1 MENDLIFKIDDFEG
15 PLDLLLE
22 MFKKHKLEIT
32 EINLDPILDQYLD
45 FINKLQNEN
54 YNVAVE
60 YLEIASEIVLYKSKE
75 VIHDDTQEEVEDEGS
90 LDKEELINK
99 LLEYKKYKEASKDI
113 KELEMQRNL
122 FLTKEIVD
130 LSNYKDNEL
139 EEISIDDFKK
149 IINNTFLKIKL
160 KKQKDKVRIIEKNDL
175 SIDEYIKDLLKFK
188 EIKFNKFIK
197 GKELTEVI
205 IIFLAILEILKLKNH
220 ILLKSNK
227 DIIIIKVEEN
237 EK

>member
-1 MENDLIFKIDDFEG
+1 MVNDLIFKIDDFEG

-54 YNVAVE
+54 YNIAVE

-75 VIHDDTQEEVEDEGS
+75 IIDDDTEEEVEEEGT
-90 LDKEELINK
+90 LDKEDLINK

-113 KELEMQRNL
+113 KELEEQRNL
-122 FLTKEIVD
+122 FLTKEVVD
-130 LSNYKDNEL
+130 LSSFKENKL
-139 EEISIDDFKK
+139 EEISIDEFKK
-149 IINNTFLKIKL
+149 VINDTFLKIKL
-160 KKQKDKVRIIEKNDL
+160 KKKKDETRVIEKKDL
-175 SIDEYIKDLLKFK
+175 SIDDYIKELLTLD
-188 EIKFNKFIK
+188 EIRFNELIK
-197 GKELTEVI
+197 DKELTEVI
-205 IIFLAILEILKLKNH
+205 IIFLAILEILKLKTH
-220 ILLKSNK
+220 ILLKSEEE
-227 DIIIIKVEEN
+227 IIILKVEEN